1 MAVQTALTKPST
13 CFTNYANLKS
23 NQQEIP
29 MRKVFLSVAALALL
43 STASFADQN
52 TENAKRMD
60 ELRRQY
66 FAMTMMMMDNQMAMM
81 KKQQE
86 MLTNFQETLRQ
97 AMSND
102 MGGMR

>member
-1 MAVQTALTKPST
+1 
-13 CFTNYANLKS
+13 
-23 NQQEIP
+23 
-29 MRKVFLSVAALALL
+29 MRKLLLSVAALALL

-52 TENAKRMD
+52 TENASKMD

-66 FAMTMMMMDNQMAMM
+66 FAMTMRMMDNQIEMI

-86 MLTNFQETLRQ
+86 MLSNFQATLRQ